1 MEVLRELRGRA
12 ALSVRRA
19 ALELGVTR
27 AAVYSWESGA
37 KRPSPPVLRRAL
49 DLYGASEEERCQV
62 AHFYALGES
71 S

>member
-49 DLYGASEEERCQV
+49 DLYGASEAERCQV